1 MINAEGIRRDTIAIG
16 ASAGGVEAL
25 TELLRCLPRSLPASI
40 LLVLHRPPFYE
51 TYLPRVL
58 GRYTLLSVLEPDDG
72 TPMVPGR
79 VYIAPRDQHMTLQS
93 GHLDLSRGPKEHRFR
108 PAIDPLFR
116 SVALHRGPHAVGV
129 LLSGM
134 GSDGVLG
141 LNEIK
146 SRGGLSLVQRPSDA
160 IFGMLPA
167 QAISRD
173 HVDGSLDLR
182 ELGEA
187 LVALA
192 SGEPVENVSP
202 PAVSR

>member
-1 MINAEGIRRDTIAIG
+1 MINADGVRRDTIAIG

-25 TELLRCLPRSLPASI
+25 LELLRALPRNLPASI
-40 LLVLHRPPFYE
+40 VLVLHRPPLYE
-51 TYLPRVL
+51 THLPGVL
-58 GRYTLLSVLEPDDG
+58 GRQTRLTVLEPEDD
-72 TPMVPGR
+72 TPIAPGH
-79 VYIAPRDQHMTLQS
+79 VYVAPRDQHMTLER
-93 GHLDLSRGPKEHRFR
+93 GRLHLSRGPKEHRFR

-116 SVALHRGPHAVGV
+116 SVAADRGPHAVGV
-129 LLSGM
+129 VLSGM

-160 IFGMLPA
+160 IFGILPA
-167 QAISRD
+167 LAISKD
-173 HVDGSLDLR
+173 HVDAALDVR
-182 ELGEA
+182 ELAEA

-192 SGEPVENVSP
+192 SGEAVETASP

>member
-1 MINAEGIRRDTIAIG
+1 MINAEGTRRDTIAMG

-25 TELLRCLPRSLPASI
+25 IELFRYLPRALPASI

-58 GRYTLLSVLEPDDG
+58 GRYTTLTVVEADDG
-72 TPMVPGR
+72 MVVTVGGIY
-79 VYIAPRDQHMTLQS
+79 VAPRDHHMMLR
-93 GHLDLSRGPKEHRFR
+93 GGRLHLSRGPKEHRFR

-116 SVALHRGPHAVGV
+116 SVALDRGRHAVGV
-129 LLSGM
+129 VLSGM

-141 LNEIK
+141 LNTIK
-146 SRGGLSLVQRPSDA
+146 SHGGLSLVQRPSDA
-160 IFGMLPA
+160 IFGILPA
-167 QAISRD
+167 QAISKD

-182 ELGEA
+182 ELGDA

-192 SGEPVENVSP
+192 SGEPVETVSP
-202 PAVSR
+202 PTVSR